1 MRLLGELKR
10 RKDIVWRVWPARG
23 SVEPGCRGRRQVS
36 AKMRRMLMGVGPQ
49 LRCPRAP
56 SLEPSFIFSDPK
68 HRNLMPVQTGP
79 KPPYA

>member
-10 RKDIVWRVWPARG
+10 RKVIVWRVWPARR
-23 SVEPGCRGRRQVS
+23 SVEPGCRGRRRASVQ
-36 AKMRRMLMGVGPQ
+36 MRRTLMGVGPQ
-49 LRCPRAP
+49 LSCVRAP
-56 SLEPSFIFSDPK
+56 GLEPSFIFSDPK